1 MLGCKGLNM
10 ITQGIFSLWE
20 TLSSS
25 NLKSATDTTSLKE
38 RLIVGRDG
46 VTRGARVRS
55 RKDLVERPI

>member
-25 NLKSATDTTSLKE
+25 NLKSATDTTGLKE